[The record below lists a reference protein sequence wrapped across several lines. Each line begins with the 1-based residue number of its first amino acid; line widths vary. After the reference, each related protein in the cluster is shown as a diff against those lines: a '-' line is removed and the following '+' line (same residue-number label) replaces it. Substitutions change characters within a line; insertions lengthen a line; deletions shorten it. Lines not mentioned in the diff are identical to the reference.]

1 LTRVLRVPRNLRG
14 DNRPRNAGVRRH
26 LDVDPVA
33 LTVALEVD
41 GVSRGTHAIPATAA
55 PNADHF
61 ATLLAWEGNAEF
73 DALRLERCAP

>member
-1 LTRVLRVPRNLRG
+1 VALVTVADLSEALLDVN
-14 DNRPRNAGVRRH
+14 